1 MIKLVYVINSSNE
14 FAFAQL
20 KIISNLPLAFATYS
34 GFLVQ
39 TKSTAPYDLAS
50 ASLSA
55 EVDIAVVLIPNAA
68 ENLIA
73 KWPSP
78 PIPKIPTSLFAP
90 KCLLSG
96 AYTVIPAH
104 KRGGARCY
112 GIVLGIGNAHFAG
125 N

>member
-1 MIKLVYVINSSNE
+1 M
-14 FAFAQL
+14 
-20 KIISNLPLAFATYS
+20 
-34 GFLVQ
+34 
-39 TKSTAPYDLAS
+39 KSVAPYDLAS
-50 ASLSA
+50 SSLSA
-55 EVDIAVVLIPNAA
+55 DVEIAVVLMPKAA

-73 KWPSP
+73 KCPRP
-78 PIPKIPTSLFAP
+78 PIPKIPTFLLAP

-112 GIVLGIGNAHFAG
+112 GIVFGIGNVHFAG